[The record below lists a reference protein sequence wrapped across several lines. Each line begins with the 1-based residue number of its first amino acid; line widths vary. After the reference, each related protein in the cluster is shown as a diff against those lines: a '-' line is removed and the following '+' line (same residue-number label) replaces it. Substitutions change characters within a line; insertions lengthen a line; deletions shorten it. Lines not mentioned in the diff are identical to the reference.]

1 MINSELLLLV
11 RELIVAVP
19 YGSCDTHT
27 YAYMHIRTHTYTYI
41 HIHTHTYTYVHI
53 RTHTY
58 TYIHIHTHTY
68 TYIHIHTHTYWTM
81 LQVAYDRAQA
91 RILPFQVL
99 AKRARKNV
107 SVDKV
112 CQSIRCPKCVSV
124 EKGCEMANV
133 QAHHSSVDNVCGM
146 PADKVREM
154 PNVQAYL

>member
-1 MINSELLLLV
+1 
-11 RELIVAVP
+11 
-19 YGSCDTHT
+19 
-27 YAYMHIRTHTYTYI
+27 
-41 HIHTHTYTYVHI
+41 
-53 RTHTY
+53 
-58 TYIHIHTHTY
+58 
-68 TYIHIHTHTYWTM
+68 M

-133 QAHHSSVDNVCGM
+133 QAHHLSVDNVCEMSVDKVCEMSVDKGCEMSLEKGCEMANVQAHHSSVDNVCGM